1 MNGIEWMPGLGEGTL
16 LPKTTESRPDAGG
29 ASFGSILQSSLDR
42 VARLQTEADQSLE
55 ALTTGR
61 QTDIHSTMI
70 AMEKAGV
77 AFELAL
83 QVRNK
88 LLNAY
93 ETLMRQQI

>member
-1 MNGIEWMPGLGEGTL
+1 MNGIEWTPGLGESTL
-16 LPKTTESRPDAGG
+16 LPKPSNSRPEAGEAG
-29 ASFGSILQSSLDR
+29 FGSILQSSLDN
-42 VARLQTEADQSLE
+42 VGRLQAEADQSLE
-55 ALTTGR
+55 ELTNGR

-70 AMEKAGV
+70 AMEKAEV

-83 QVRNK
+83 QIRNK

>member
-1 MNGIEWMPGLGEGTL
+1 MNGIEWTAGLGGSTL
-16 LPKTTESRPDAGG
+16 ELTPSGKHAEAGG
-29 ASFGSILQSSLDR
+29 ESFGRLLQSSLDR
-42 VARLQTEADQSLE
+42 VSQLQSAANQSLE
-55 ALTTGR
+55 DLTTGR

-77 AFELAL
+77 AFDLAL
-83 QVRNK
+83 QIRNK

>member
-1 MNGIEWMPGLGEGTL
+1 MNGIEWTQGIGEGTL
-16 LPKTTESRPDAGG
+16 LPKPATIQPQAGET
-29 ASFGSILQSSLDR
+29 SFGSMLQSSLDK
-42 VARLQTEADQSLE
+42 VGRLQAEADRSLE
-55 ALTTGR
+55 DLTTGR

-70 AMEKAGV
+70 AMEKAGI

-83 QVRNK
+83 QIRNK

>member
-1 MNGIEWMPGLGEGTL
+1 MNGIEWSSGIGQPPL
-16 LPKTTESRPDAGG
+16 LPKAAPSRPEPDGP
-29 ASFGSILQSSLDR
+29 SFGSILQSSLEK
-42 VARLQTEADQSLE
+42 VGRLQAEADRSLE
-55 ALTTGR
+55 DLTTGR

-70 AMEKAGV
+70 AMEKAEI

-83 QVRNK
+83 QIRNK

>member
-1 MNGIEWMPGLGEGTL
+1 MIGIETTAGLHGSTPALTPFAKSAEEGGE
-16 LPKTTESRPDAGG
+16 
-29 ASFGSILQSSLDR
+29 SFGRLLQSSLDR
-42 VARLQTEADQSLE
+42 VGRLQAEANRSLE
-55 ALTTGR
+55 DLTTGR
-61 QTDIHSTMI
+61 QADIHSTMI
-70 AMEKAGV
+70 AMEKAEV

>member
-1 MNGIEWMPGLGEGTL
+1 MNGIEWTAGLGGSTL
-16 LPKTTESRPDAGG
+16 ELIRSGKHTEAGG
-29 ASFGSILQSSLDR
+29 ESFGRLLQSSLDR
-42 VARLQTEADQSLE
+42 VSQLQSAADQSLE
-55 ALTTGR
+55 ELTTGR

-77 AFELAL
+77 AFDLAL
-83 QVRNK
+83 QIRNK

>member
-1 MNGIEWMPGLGEGTL
+1 MNGIEWTAGIGGSAL
-16 LPKTTESRPDAGG
+16 LPKAADNRQAAGG
-29 ASFGSILQSSLDR
+29 ADFGSILQSSLDR
-42 VARLQTEADQSLE
+42 VGRLQAEADQSLE

-83 QVRNK
+83 QIRNK

>member
-1 MNGIEWMPGLGEGTL
+1 MNGIEWTPGLAENTL
-16 LPKTTESRPDAGG
+16 LPQPANGRPEAGES
-29 ASFGSILQSSLDR
+29 SFGSILQSSLDR
-42 VARLQTEADQSLE
+42 VGRLQAEADQSLE
-55 ALTTGR
+55 DLTTGR

-70 AMEKAGV
+70 DMEKAGI

-83 QVRNK
+83 QIRNK

>member
-1 MNGIEWMPGLGEGTL
+1 MNGIEWTAGLGESTL
-16 LPKTTESRPDAGG
+16 LPKPAASRPEAGET
-29 ASFGSILQSSLDR
+29 SFGSILQSSLDR
-42 VARLQTEADQSLE
+42 VGRLQAEADQSLE
-55 ALTTGR
+55 ELTTGR
-61 QTDIHSTMI
+61 QADIHSTMI
-70 AMEKAGV
+70 AMEKAEI

>member
-1 MNGIEWMPGLGEGTL
+1 MNGIEWTSGLGESTL
-16 LPKTTESRPDAGG
+16 LPKPAESRPELSGP
-29 ASFGSILQSSLDR
+29 SFGSILQSSLEK
-42 VARLQTEADQSLE
+42 VGRLQAEADRSLE
-55 ALTTGR
+55 NLTTGR

-70 AMEKAGV
+70 TMEKAGI

-83 QVRNK
+83 QIRNK

>member
-1 MNGIEWMPGLGEGTL
+1 MNGIEWTPGLGESTL
-16 LPKTTESRPDAGG
+16 LPKPSNNRPEAGEAG
-29 ASFGSILQSSLDR
+29 FGSILQSSLDN
-42 VARLQTEADQSLE
+42 VGRLQAEADQSLE
-55 ALTTGR
+55 ELTTGR

-70 AMEKAGV
+70 AMEKAEV

-83 QVRNK
+83 QIRNK